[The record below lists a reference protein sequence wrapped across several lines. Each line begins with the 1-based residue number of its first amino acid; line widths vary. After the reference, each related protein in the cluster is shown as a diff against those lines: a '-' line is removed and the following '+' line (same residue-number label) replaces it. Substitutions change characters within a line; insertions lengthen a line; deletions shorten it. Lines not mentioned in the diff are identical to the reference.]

1 MLFDNQEY
9 EMHRKRH
16 EELKRIKTEKV
27 EAFNAAKLRLS
38 PLDTEIKAL
47 NKKKEGMDAQM
58 KSKASP

>member
-1 MLFDNQEY
+1 
-9 EMHRKRH
+9 MHRKRH